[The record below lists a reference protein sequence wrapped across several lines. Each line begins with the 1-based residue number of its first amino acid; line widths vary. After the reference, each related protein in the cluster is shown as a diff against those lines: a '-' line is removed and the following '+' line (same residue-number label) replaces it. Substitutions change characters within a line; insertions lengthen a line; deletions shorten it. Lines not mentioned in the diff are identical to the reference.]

1 MSVSNVW
8 ETSCGRQHPDNGVV
22 TRATHLAHLPI
33 DELLPEIV
41 ASLRQSPNL
50 VIEAAPGAGK
60 TTRVPPALLSLG
72 GGVLVLEPRRIAA
85 RMAARRVA
93 SEMGEAVGETVGYQ
107 VRFEESA
114 GPRTRLRFLTEGVLT
129 RRLIADPELRGI
141 GTVVLDEFHERHLET
156 DLALALLRRL
166 QKTKRPDLRL
176 VVMSATLDAGPVRKY
191 LGDCPLVKSQGRLF
205 DLVFDWTPYSAAPLE
220 VQVASALETVVARGM
235 PGDVLV
241 FLPGAAAIHRA
252 TRVCELIARRHP
264 LTIAQLYGD
273 LPPAEQD
280 RALEPS
286 VQRKVI
292 LSTNIAESSITIDGV
307 RVVIDSGLARVANDS
322 PWTGL
327 PSLEIARVSKASA
340 TQRAGRAGRTAPGHV
355 IRLYTAEDFHR
366 RADHDEPEI
375 VRRELSQMCLQLES
389 MGIHEP
395 SELEWLT
402 PPTVAALKASEALLD
417 RLGARGEAA
426 AKMARMPLH
435 PRLSRLMLDAE
446 QGGVA
451 ETGCRTAALLSS
463 GQRVRSS
470 DLFSALDEERDQGTR
485 AVYDQL
491 RRFVRRDKPA
501 HDVAALAKAVL
512 AAFPDRVGRR
522 RPNGVVLLSNG
533 GSAVLA
539 QAWQHAGEFLV
550 AIDIEESRDRPAPL
564 LRLACP
570 IEPEWLIDLFPDRVL
585 ERRGIEWNRQ
595 AERVEAVSALVYD
608 ELVIQETRG
617 GVTDDEAAAK
627 LLATRAAEAGI
638 GRFIEPSEMEAFLA
652 RVEFAAEHSAMT
664 RIEEQDIRVAFETIC
679 YGLRSFADLE
689 RAAGGLIPAL
699 ERLRNTQLLEQIA
712 PARLRLAGGRNTK
725 VHYESG
731 KPPWVASRLQDFFGM
746 TESPRIAGGKV
757 PLVIHL
763 LAPNQRPVQT
773 TTDLA
778 GFWQRLYPQLRK
790 ELGRRYPRHAWPE
803 KPV

>member
-1 MSVSNVW
+1 MLFHSVNP
-8 ETSCGRQHPDNGVV
+8 EGQHRDNGVV
-22 TRATHLAHLPI
+22 TRDAQPAPLPI

-41 ASLRQSPNL
+41 TSLGHSPNL

-60 TTRVPPALLSLG
+60 TTRVPPALLSFG

-93 SEMGEAVGETVGYQ
+93 SEMGEGVGETVGYQ
-107 VRFEESA
+107 VRFEEVA
-114 GPRTRLRFLTEGVLT
+114 GLLTRLRFVTEGVLT
-129 RRLIADPELRGI
+129 RRLITDPELHGI
-141 GTVVLDEFHERHLET
+141 STVVLDEFHERHLET

-166 QKTKRPDLRL
+166 QKTRRPDLRL
-176 VVMSATLDAGPVRKY
+176 VVMSATLDSRPVREF
-191 LGDCPLVKSQGRLF
+191 LGGCPLVKSAGRLF
-205 DLVFDWTPYSAAPLE
+205 PLEISWTPYSAAPLE
-220 VQVASALETVVARGM
+220 EQAGAALNSALARGI

-252 TRVCELIARRHP
+252 ARVCEQTARRHN
-264 LTIAQLYGD
+264 LLIAQLYGD
-273 LPPAEQD
+273 LPTAEQD

-286 VQRKVI
+286 AQRKVI

-375 VRRELSQMCLQLES
+375 ARRELSQMCLQLES
-389 MGIHEP
+389 MGIHSPMEV
-395 SELEWLT
+395 EWLT
-402 PPTVAALKASEALLD
+402 PPPGTSLEASEALLD
-417 RLGARGEAA
+417 RLAARGETAG
-426 AKMARMPLH
+426 KMARMPLH
-435 PRLSRLMLDAE
+435 PRLSRLLLDAE
-446 QGGVA
+446 KAGVA

-470 DLFSALDEERDQGTR
+470 DLFSALDEERDQRTR

-491 RRFVRRDKPA
+491 RRYVRRDKPR
-501 HDVAALAKAVL
+501 HDDAGLARAVL

-522 RPNGVVLLSNG
+522 RANGIVLLSNG
-533 GSAVLA
+533 SSAVMS
-539 QAWQHAGEFLV
+539 QAWNHKGEFLV
-550 AIDIEESRDRPAPL
+550 AIDIEESSDRSAPL

-585 ERRGIEWNRQ
+585 ERSGVEWNRQ
-595 AERVEAVSALVYD
+595 AERVESVSALVYD
-608 ELVIQETRG
+608 DLVIEETRG
-617 GVTDDEAAAK
+617 GVTDDKAAAK
-627 LLATRAAEAGI
+627 LLAARAAEAGLA
-638 GRFIEPSEMEAFLA
+638 RFIDLAEIEAFLA
-652 RVEFAAEHSAMT
+652 RVEFAAAYSSMKA
-664 RIEEQDIRVAFETIC
+664 IEDSDVRSAFESIC
-679 YGLRSFADLE
+679 YGLRSFSDIE

-699 ERLRNTQLLEQIA
+699 ERTRNSQVLDQIA
-712 PARLRLAGGRNTK
+712 PARLRLDGGRNTK
-725 VHYESG
+725 VNYERG

-803 KPV
+803 NPV